1 DVPSKAWLVSSLIT
15 SWFYWFCFQPSCQAA
30 YDSDIHQ
37 LYHLLTVD
45 PSHLNVQDQDS
56 GDTPLIAACRH
67 GNLATVKYLLDN
79 KADIHLT
86 NKKQRTCLH
95 YASRRT
101 LSLLDYLMISILMPV
116 LLLGYFIML
125 QRQRRN
131 AAMMEELLE
140 STADINAVDY
150 KGNSALHYVC
160 QRKSLRLV
168 PLLLQRNADTNI
180 RNNDGETPLDIA
192 VRLKF
197 KKIELML
204 KKSR

>member
-1 DVPSKAWLVSSLIT
+1 MGQVYSE
-15 SWFYWFCFQPSCQAA
+15 PSCQAA
-30 YDSDIHQ
+30 YDSDVHQ

-45 PSHLNVQDQDS
+45 PSQLNVQDQDS

-67 GNLATVKYLLDN
+67 GNLATIKYLLDN
-79 KADIHLT
+79 KADVHLT

-101 LSLLDYLMISILMPV
+101 LSLLDYLMIAILMPV

-131 AAMMEELLE
+131 AAVMEELLE
-140 STADINAVDY
+140 SRTDVNAVDY

-197 KKIELML
+197 KKIEHML
-204 KKSR
+204 KKSH